1 MRARDPAGT
10 AAFAGC
16 AYWLVHASGDWIWTV
31 PACGLPFFLLLGA
44 GSSGGDRRELARRPA
59 LVGAAVALAVAF
71 VAFVPPWLSARLTDR
86 GQFRWAKRLDPLT
99 VDPYV
104 AESARA
110 GSPRASA
117 AALEA
122 AVRKEPRVVEL
133 RYDLALAYLRA
144 REPHRARTQLL
155 VARRL
160 DPREPR
166 IQQAL
171 KNLPKRSVGSS

>member
-1 MRARDPAGT
+1 MTLNRQLHPMIRPTT
-10 AAFAGC
+10 AFRSPSRWPERPFSPLG
-16 AYWLVHASGDWIWTV
+16 SSRRSTV
-31 PACGLPFFLLLGA
+31 AGA